1 MRRCALVLLLIVTMA
16 GTTVAAP
23 SSQAAVATVHPGVR
37 TVTGDGQCTANF
49 VFTDGRHLYLGQAA
63 HCAGTGEATDTDGCT
78 AASRPLG
85 TKVQIDGATRPG
97 VLAYSSW
104 RTMQARRER
113 DPNRCAGNDFALI
126 RIDPADRPRVDPT
139 MPVWGGPVGVGGVTR
154 AGDPVYTYGNSDLR
168 LGLAALSPKEGWSA
182 GTDHAGWT
190 HSVYTVTP
198 GVPGDSGS
206 GFLDGRGRAIGVLST
221 LNFAPRPASNDVADL
236 AHALSYAR
244 AHGWPTLRLVPG
256 RQPFST

>member
-1 MRRCALVLLLIVTMA
+1 MRRSALLLLLIVVIIG
-16 GTTVAAP
+16 GTLAAP
-23 SSQAAVATVHPGVR
+23 NAPAAAPIRHGAR
-37 TVTGDGQCTANF
+37 MITGDGQCTANF

-97 VLAYSSW
+97 ILAYSSW

-113 DPNRCAGNDFALI
+113 DPNRCAGNDFALV
-126 RIDPADRPRVDPT
+126 RIDPADRRRVDPT
-139 MPVWGGPVGVGGVTR
+139 MPVWGGPVGVGGATR
-154 AGDPVYTYGNSDLR
+154 SGDAVYSYGSSDLR
-168 LGLAALSPKEGWSA
+168 LGIAALSPKEGWSA
-182 GTDHAGWT
+182 GTDRGGWM
-190 HSVYTVTP
+190 HNVYTLTP

-221 LNFAPRPASNDVADL
+221 LNLAPRPASNDVVDL
-236 AHALSYAR
+236 AHALTYAR
-244 AHGWPTLRLVPG
+244 AHGWPALRLVPG